1 MSRVAVVTGGA
12 SGIGLGVARQ
22 FAADGHQVAIIDRN
36 ASAAEAGAGELRP
49 NGGTALAVEV
59 DVADRGSVETA
70 FERG

>member
-36 ASAAEAGAGELRP
+36 MPRRPRQGPESYARTAAPPSPSR
-49 NGGTALAVEV
+49 
-59 DVADRGSVETA
+59 
-70 FERG
+70 